1 MPVDTREVV
10 FATVPYTDT
19 SVPLMAPAILKSIAI
34 KAGKTCA
41 TVDLNLLAQQLIE
54 TTEHRHETINFF
66 HNGLAD
72 TKIEKDL
79 FDLHMTFAQR
89 VLEYQHKIVGLSVFT
104 YNCQISAKYTCFFIK
119 KLSPE
124 TKIVL
129 GGAGLSENLVGY
141 SRFAEGLLKSG
152 LIDFYIRGDGENALY
167 EYLVREELTV
177 PGINDSAWKELS
189 NQDLAALPPPD
200 YDDYNFDDY
209 TVHALPVVGSRGCVR
224 NCSFCDIHAHWTKF
238 SWRTGQH
245 IFDEMLL
252 LSRKHN
258 IYRFMFQDSLING
271 NLKEYRTL
279 MRLIADHNST
289 QPPERK
295 FVWSSFFILRPINN
309 FTEEDWKLTAEGGGL
324 NLLVGIE
331 TFNDQARFHLGKKFT
346 NEDIEFG
353 LKMAKK
359 YGIKMIFLFLI
370 GYVTETD
377 ADNEF
382 AIKWWEDH
390 VEYRD
395 VIEVNLG
402 SPLGILNGTPLA
414 MQFESLGLKRVGPN
428 DQDWVNPANGNNP
441 AKRAEWYQK
450 LSATLKRLGFTE
462 IIPHDNRFIL
472 ERMLKDFQ

>member
-1 MPVDTREVV
+1 MHIDAREVV
-10 FATVPYTDT
+10 FATVPYTNT

-41 TVDLNLLAQQLIE
+41 TVDLNILARQLIDR
-54 TTEHRHETINFF
+54 TEHQFEIINFF
-66 HNGLAD
+66 HDGVANACVD
-72 TKIEKDL
+72 KEL
-79 FDLHMTFAQR
+79 FDLHMSFAQR
-89 VLEYQHKIVGLSVFT
+89 ILAYQPKIVGLSVFT
-104 YNCQISAKYTCFFIK
+104 YNCQISAKYTAFFIK
-119 KLSPE
+119 KLSPN
-124 TKIVL
+124 TKVLL
-129 GGAGLSENLVGY
+129 GGAGLNQNLIGY
-141 SRFAEGLLKSG
+141 SKFAEGLVKNG

-167 EYLVREELTV
+167 EYLINEDLSI

-189 NQDLAALPPPD
+189 NQDLAMLPPPD
-200 YDDYNFDDY
+200 YDDYDFDNY
-209 TVHALPVVGSRGCVR
+209 ATQALPVVGSRGCVR

-252 LSRKHN
+252 LSRKYN
-258 IYRFMFQDSLING
+258 VYSFMFQDSLING
-271 NLKEYRTL
+271 NLKEYRIL
-279 MRLIADHNST
+279 MRLIADHNRD
-289 QPPERK
+289 QPPEHK

-324 NLLVGIE
+324 HLLVGIE
-331 TFNDQARFHLGKKFT
+331 TFNDEARFHLGKKFT

-353 LKMAKK
+353 LQMAKK

-370 GYVTETD
+370 GYITESD

-402 SPLGILNGTPLA
+402 SPLGILNGTPLE
-414 MQFESLGLKRVGPN
+414 MQFESLGLKHVGTN
-428 DQDWVNPANGNNP
+428 DQDWVNPATDNTP
-441 AKRAEWYQK
+441 AKRVIWYQN
-450 LSATLKRLGFTE
+450 LSAALKRLGFTE
-462 IIPHDNRFIL
+462 LVPTDNRFIL
-472 ERMLKDFQ
+472 ERMLRDFR